1 MDDLIDII
9 HQLSEDELTKLKREL
24 RADKQKIKL
33 LEYCLETQQ
42 VNNEEII
49 DLLNY
54 KNNKSAYYTFKHRLL
69 QDIIAFKFSSGQTK
83 ITRIKQD
90 IANLR
95 TLLFS
100 NQPRL
105 LEKKLNDLL
114 KRAREAELFHEA
126 HEALLCQYALFNDDT
141 KRRHAIEA
149 ELPELSQKTVYF
161 QRLELLFFKALS
173 LGHDQFYSECP
184 EVQAEL
190 KQTVVEIK
198 KLHLKLDARVSQ
210 FLAESTELTL
220 LINSNQSISP
230 AVLQRLSDL
239 LKLYIETPLEFAYP
253 NSHLGIKCLFNKA
266 YFKLGMVDEHRQT
279 LSDIG
284 QSIEQ
289 IKGLRTYEDVYF
301 YYLYATSIE
310 LLESQKHSELMDWL
324 NAEISDTYLTGVS
337 GKMSFYLLF
346 LKGMANFYGKS
357 YGKAYSYLLTARN
370 FTKHLDSGSAW
381 ILPLNSV
388 FALLTLACDNGHAL
402 MDSEKKYLKRQ
413 IPKTAIQVDRIQAF
427 LDVLPAFNKGR
438 KQAKAEIALQGFHI
452 KGRETGEFALLRLA
466 DLYAKLPDQ
475 LT

>member
-9 HQLSEDELTKLKREL
+9 HQLSEEELTNLKKEL

-33 LEYCLETQQ
+33 LEYCLESSQ
-42 VNNEEII
+42 VNNDEII
-49 DLLNY
+49 ELLNY

-114 KRAREAELFHEA
+114 KRARESELFPEA
-126 HEALLCQYALFNDDT
+126 HEVLLCQYALFCDDL
-141 KRRHAIEA
+141 RRRQAIEA
-149 ELPELSQKTVYF
+149 ELPELSLKSHQF
-161 QRLELLFFKALS
+161 QRQEFLFFKALS

-184 EVQAEL
+184 EVQSEL
-190 KQTVVEIK
+190 KNTLTEIK

-220 LINSNQSISP
+220 LINSNQNLSP
-230 AVLQRLSDL
+230 AALQRLAEL

-253 NSHLGIKCLFNKA
+253 NSHLGIKCLFSKA
-266 YFKLGMVDEHRQT
+266 YFKLGMHLEHQQA
-279 LSDIG
+279 LLDIA

-301 YYLYATSIE
+301 YYLYAKAMQ
-310 LLESQKHSELMDWL
+310 LLDNKEYAALMDWL
-324 NAEISDTYLTGVS
+324 NEEISDSYLAGVS
-337 GKMSFYLLF
+337 GKMAFYLLS
-346 LKGMANFYGKS
+346 LKGIGNFYGKA
-357 YGKAYSYLLTARN
+357 YAKAYSHLLTARN
-370 FTKHLDSGSAW
+370 HTRHLDSGSAW
-381 ILPLNSV
+381 ILPLNSA
-388 FALLTLACDNGHAL
+388 FALLTLACDEGQSL

-413 IPKTAIQVDRIQAF
+413 IPKTAIQADRVQAF
-427 LDVLPAFNKGR
+427 LEVLPAFNKAR
-438 KQAKAEIALQGFHI
+438 RQAKAEAALANFHSNQ
-452 KGRETGEFALLRLA
+452 REAGEFGILRLS
-466 DLYAKLPDQ
+466 DLYAALPEN
-475 LT
+475 